1 MSRNTLA
8 SQTADAPVVL
18 SVRLMFYP
26 LELLANWLS
35 YNIFS
40 LEKDSHFGDAVNFF
54 IYDSLKILILLL
66 IINYFMAI
74 LRHYLPIEKLRDFL
88 ASRKWYG
95 LDYFLAAIFGTITPF
110 CSCSSIPL
118 FIGFLEARIPLGV
131 TSSFLIVSPL
141 VNQVAVVLFAGL
153 FGWKITI
160 LYVVSAVLLGVIG
173 GFILDELKLEKY
185 VADYVWKI
193 KSQKLE
199 LKNEKTPFIKLL
211 KKFWQEGFSM
221 TKKITLYVLI
231 GIAVGAGI
239 HGFVPVDFF
248 EHYISSENL
257 FAVPI
262 AAIVAVPMY
271 ANSVGVI
278 PIMQSLVEKGIP
290 LGTAMA
296 FMMAVVGLSLPEA
309 LILKR
314 VMKMKLLIYFFGITT
329 VNIIIIGYL
338 FNIFVK

>member
-1 MSRNTLA
+1 M
-8 SQTADAPVVL
+8 DI
-18 SVRLMFYP
+18 FYP
-26 LELLANWLS
+26 IQVLTDWLT
-35 YNIFS
+35 YKIIS
-40 LEKDSHFGDAVNFF
+40 LSPETHLGTSVNFF
-54 IYDSLKILILLL
+54 IYDSIKILLL
-66 IINYFMAI
+66 LLVINYFMAI

-95 LDYFLAAIFGTITPF
+95 LDYFFASVFGTITPF

-118 FIGFLEARIPLGV
+118 FIGFIEAGIPLGV
-131 TSSFLIVSPL
+131 TLSFLITSPL

-160 LYVVSAVLLGVIG
+160 LYVISAMLLGIFG
-173 GFILDELKLEKY
+173 GFILGKLKLEKY

-199 LKNEKTPFIKLL
+199 TKNNKEKLSALI
-211 KKFWQEGFSM
+211 KKFWYEGLDL
-221 TKKITLYVLI
+221 TKKITPYVLL
-231 GIAVGAGI
+231 GIAVGAAI
-239 HGFVPVDFF
+239 HGYVPAGFF
-248 EHYISSENL
+248 ENYIKADNL

-271 ANSVGVI
+271 ANAVGVI

-290 LGTAMA
+290 LGTAMT

-314 VMKMKLLIYFFGITT
+314 VMKIKLLAYFFGITT
-329 VNIIIIGYL
+329 INIIIIGYL
-338 FNIFVK
+338 FNAFVK

>member
-1 MSRNTLA
+1 
-8 SQTADAPVVL
+8 
-18 SVRLMFYP
+18 MFYP
-26 LELLANWLS
+26 IKLLADWLI
-35 YNIFS
+35 YDIFQIS
-40 LEKDSHFGDAVNFF
+40 TDSQLGTSINFF
-54 IYDSLKILILLL
+54 VYDSVKILILLL

-74 LRHYLPIEKLRDFL
+74 VRHYLPIEKLKDFL
-88 ASRKWYG
+88 ASRQWYG
-95 LDYFLAAIFGTITPF
+95 ADYFLGSFFGTITPF

-118 FIGFLEARIPLGV
+118 FIGFLEAGIPLGV
-131 TSSFLIVSPL
+131 TMSFLITSPL

-160 LYVVSAVLLGVIG
+160 LYVISAVLLGVVG
-173 GFILDELKLEKY
+173 GFIMGKLKLEKY
-185 VADYVWKI
+185 VADYVWQI
-193 KSQKLE
+193 KSKKIDAEQKKE
-199 LKNEKTPFIKLL
+199 TWQNLL
-211 KKFWQEGFSM
+211 KLFWQEGWKF
-221 TKKITLYVLI
+221 TRKIIWYILI
-231 GIAVGAGI
+231 GIGVGATI
-239 HGFVPVDFF
+239 HGFIPAGFF
-248 EHYISSENL
+248 EQYITTDNL

-262 AAIVAVPMY
+262 ATILAVPMY
-271 ANSVGVI
+271 ANAVGVI

-314 VMKMKLLIYFFGITT
+314 VMKMKLLVYFFGITT

>member
-1 MSRNTLA
+1 M
-8 SQTADAPVVL
+8 DI
-18 SVRLMFYP
+18 FYP
-26 LELLANWLS
+26 LQYIADQFTYDLFDLVQGS
-35 YNIFS
+35 R
-40 LEKDSHFGDAVNFF
+40 FGNAVNFF
-54 IYDSLKILILLL
+54 ICDSLKILILLL
-66 IINYFMAI
+66 VINYFMAI
-74 LRHYLPIEKLRDFL
+74 LRYYLPIEKLRDFL

-95 LDYFLAAIFGTITPF
+95 FDYFLAAIFGTVTPF

-118 FIGFLEARIPLGV
+118 FVGFLEAGIPLGV
-131 TSSFLIVSPL
+131 TLSFLIVSPL

-160 LYVVSAVLLGVIG
+160 FYILAAILLGMVG
-173 GFILDELKLEKY
+173 GFILNKMKLEKY

-199 LKNEKTPFIKLL
+199 IKKEKLFLKKILL
-211 KKFWQEGFSM
+211 KFWQEGFTM
-221 TKKITLYVLI
+221 TRKITPYVLI
-231 GIAVGAGI
+231 GIAVGATI
-239 HGFVPVDFF
+239 HGFIPTGFF
-248 EHYISSENL
+248 EKYITADNL

-262 AAIVAVPMY
+262 ATIVAVPMY

-314 VMKMKLLIYFFGITT
+314 VMKMKLLISFFGITT
-329 VNIIIIGYL
+329 FNIVIIGYL
-338 FNIFVK
+338 FNLFLN

>member
-1 MSRNTLA
+1 M
-8 SQTADAPVVL
+8 DI
-18 SVRLMFYP
+18 FYP
-26 LELLANWLS
+26 IQVLADWLTYEIINLS
-35 YNIFS
+35 PETHLGAS
-40 LEKDSHFGDAVNFF
+40 VNFF
-54 IYDSLKILILLL
+54 IYDSIKILLL
-66 IINYFMAI
+66 LLVINYFMAI

-95 LDYFLAAIFGTITPF
+95 LDYFFASVFGTITPF

-118 FIGFLEARIPLGV
+118 FIGFIEAGIPLGV
-131 TSSFLIVSPL
+131 TLSFLITSPL

-160 LYVVSAVLLGVIG
+160 LYVISAMLLGIFG
-173 GFILDELKLEKY
+173 GFILGKLKLEKY
-185 VADYVWKI
+185 VADYVWNI

-199 LKNEKTPFIKLL
+199 TKNNKEKFSALI
-211 KKFWQEGFSM
+211 KKFWHEGFDL
-221 TKKITLYVLI
+221 TKKITPYVLL
-231 GIAVGAGI
+231 GIAVGAVI
-239 HGFVPVDFF
+239 HGYVPAGFF
-248 EHYISSENL
+248 ENYIKADNL

-271 ANSVGVI
+271 ANAVGVI

-290 LGTAMA
+290 LGTALA

-329 VNIIIIGYL
+329 INIIIIGYL
-338 FNIFVK
+338 FNAFVK

>member
-1 MSRNTLA
+1 M
-8 SQTADAPVVL
+8 DI
-18 SVRLMFYP
+18 FYP
-26 LELLANWLS
+26 LQLFANWLS
-35 YNIFS
+35 YSVFNLNS
-40 LEKDSHFGDAVNFF
+40 EAHLGTAVNFF

-74 LRHYLPIEKLRDFL
+74 IRHYLPIEKLRDFL

-95 LDYFLAAIFGTITPF
+95 LDYFFATIFGTITPF

-118 FIGFLEARIPLGV
+118 FIGFLEAGIPLGV
-131 TSSFLIVSPL
+131 TLSFLIVSPL

-160 LYVVSAVLLGVIG
+160 LYVISAVLLGMVG
-173 GFILDELKLEKY
+173 GFILSKLKLEKY

-193 KSQKLE
+193 KSQKNE
-199 LKNEKTPFIKLL
+199 IKNEKIPFKKLL
-211 KKFWQEGFSM
+211 KKFWDEGFAL
-221 TKKITLYVLI
+221 TKKIIPYVLI

-239 HGFVPVDFF
+239 HGFIPAGFF
-248 EHYISSENL
+248 EKYITAENL

-271 ANSVGVI
+271 ANAVGVI

-290 LGTAMA
+290 LGTAMV

-314 VMKMKLLIYFFGITT
+314 VMKLKLLIYFFSITT
-329 VNIIIIGYL
+329 INIIIIGYL
-338 FNIFVK
+338 FNAFVK